1 MLKCK
6 KIFVRYFIILDD
18 LWAVSVWDTVSRAF
32 PESNCCSRIVTTTTI
47 KDVALACC
55 SYNPEHI
62 FKMKSLSHDHSIGL
76 FTRTVFGSGKECP
89 QKFHDVSDEITGKCG
104 GLPLAITCIAALVAS
119 QQETVHHWECIQKF
133 LRQNLRTKPTSVE
146 ILKQVLNLCYSSL
159 PRCLKTCLLYLSV
172 YPENYLILKE
182 DLVKQWIAEG
192 FVCAM
197 EQKDIPQVASRYF
210 DQLVSLGL
218 IQRIDMISCDKK
230 GLPYVVH
237 PTVFEFITCKSIED
251 NFITIIDYSQ
261 STIALTE
268 KVRRLSLHFGSATYA
283 TIPESIRP
291 LQVRSLSFMGLLNCM
306 PSLEDFKLVRVIILH
321 VVVDSGDT
329 SFSLTGIH
337 GLLMLRYLQVRC
349 NVTVELP
356 DQIRCLKHL
365 ETLEIHA
372 RVAAVPSDI
381 VNLPRLRHLH
391 IRTGRKRYCYHHKH
405 LTPSCLPSAQSLSFD
420 ESRWESYALMIPRSP
435 RWIGH
440 FRFLFHLDVAVG
452 ELQMYGVD
460 VLAELWALK
469 VLSLYVGTPTTARAI
484 HLKRGAFPALNYFR
498 YMCGGVMLLTFD
510 KEAMPNLWKLNIGFN
525 AHRGGE
531 YGHML
536 AGIQHLLNLQEISAC
551 VGAAFGAEESDRRA
565 AESAFQDAISKHPC
579 LPSFKVKRFDGEY
592 DPLEKKNW
600 VQEMELSNEQPDAVK
615 IQHEERRKDLSN
627 DQPRVLGKMPWG
639 DDLSSDQS
647 AVVLGKMPWEDDLS
661 SDQPAGDLGNMP
673 GECMDKYDAYTRYV
687 LFALLALIFG
697 KILCHFPF
705 YDTFN
710 YSIPAPKF
718 SKAPCISP
726 VVIVNFYD
734 HHHKPFLIT
743 SILSLRWF
751 LKAPYPCYRCV
762 L

>member
-1 MLKCK
+1 DLNTPVDPIGMEGPKTELVRCLKPEGGDVEERQLKVVSILGVEGVGKSTLAQELWPSK
-6 KIFVRYFIILDD
+6 KPNMRRILRSILLQVRPNQQPPEACQVPNLIRNITKHLQDKRYFIILDD

-405 LTPSCLPSAQSLSFD
+405 LTP
-420 ESRWESYALMIPRSP
+420 
-435 RWIGH
+435 
-440 FRFLFHLDVAVG
+440 
-452 ELQMYGVD
+452 
-460 VLAELWALK
+460 K
-469 VLSLYVGTPTTARAI
+469 
-484 HLKRGAFPALNYFR
+484 
-498 YMCGGVMLLTFD
+498 
-510 KEAMPNLWKLNIGFN
+510 
-525 AHRGGE
+525 
-531 YGHML
+531 
-536 AGIQHLLNLQEISAC
+536 
-551 VGAAFGAEESDRRA
+551 
-565 AESAFQDAISKHPC
+565 
-579 LPSFKVKRFDGEY
+579 Y

-639 DDLSSDQS
+639 DDLRSRKH
-647 AVVLGKMPWEDDLS
+647 ARRMYG
-661 SDQPAGDLGNMP
+661 
-673 GECMDKYDAYTRYV
+673 
-687 LFALLALIFG
+687 
-697 KILCHFPF
+697 
-705 YDTFN
+705 
-710 YSIPAPKF
+710 
-718 SKAPCISP
+718 
-726 VVIVNFYD
+726 
-734 HHHKPFLIT
+734 
-743 SILSLRWF
+743 
-751 LKAPYPCYRCV
+751 
-762 L
+762 

>member
-1 MLKCK
+1 MNNGLLDEASPVMRLQRQITMEVPNSASTGAMGSLLCKLDELLRTTEDDDETHAIRQLRDDVSRIDLMLAELSEVHDPPLTVNYWMRDARELSYDMEYCIDLFVVVFHSDSDASK
-6 KIFVRYFIILDD
+6 KTAAWTDEISGFRTRVEEVMERYYRFKLDKSLANPNTSVESIRLQIQTASRSQDLNTPAVDPIGMEGPKTELVRWLKPKGGDGEELQLKVVSILGVEGVGKSTLAQELWRILGEEFQCRAFVQASKKPNMRRILRSILLQVRPNLQPPEACQVPNLIRNITEHLQDKRYFIILDD

-268 KVRRLSLHFGSATYA
+268 KVRRLSLHFGSA
-283 TIPESIRP
+283 
-291 LQVRSLSFMGLLNCM
+291 
-306 PSLEDFKLVRVIILH
+306 
-321 VVVDSGDT
+321 
-329 SFSLTGIH
+329 
-337 GLLMLRYLQVRC
+337 
-349 NVTVELP
+349 
-356 DQIRCLKHL
+356 
-365 ETLEIHA
+365 
-372 RVAAVPSDI
+372 
-381 VNLPRLRHLH
+381 
-391 IRTGRKRYCYHHKH
+391 
-405 LTPSCLPSAQSLSFD
+405 
-420 ESRWESYALMIPRSP
+420 
-435 RWIGH
+435 
-440 FRFLFHLDVAVG
+440 
-452 ELQMYGVD
+452 
-460 VLAELWALK
+460 
-469 VLSLYVGTPTTARAI
+469 
-484 HLKRGAFPALNYFR
+484 
-498 YMCGGVMLLTFD
+498 
-510 KEAMPNLWKLNIGFN
+510 
-525 AHRGGE
+525 
-531 YGHML
+531 
-536 AGIQHLLNLQEISAC
+536 
-551 VGAAFGAEESDRRA
+551 
-565 AESAFQDAISKHPC
+565 
-579 LPSFKVKRFDGEY
+579 
-592 DPLEKKNW
+592 
-600 VQEMELSNEQPDAVK
+600 
-615 IQHEERRKDLSN
+615 
-627 DQPRVLGKMPWG
+627 
-639 DDLSSDQS
+639 
-647 AVVLGKMPWEDDLS
+647 
-661 SDQPAGDLGNMP
+661 
-673 GECMDKYDAYTRYV
+673 
-687 LFALLALIFG
+687 
-697 KILCHFPF
+697 
-705 YDTFN
+705 
-710 YSIPAPKF
+710 
-718 SKAPCISP
+718 
-726 VVIVNFYD
+726 
-734 HHHKPFLIT
+734 
-743 SILSLRWF
+743 
-751 LKAPYPCYRCV
+751 
-762 L
+762 